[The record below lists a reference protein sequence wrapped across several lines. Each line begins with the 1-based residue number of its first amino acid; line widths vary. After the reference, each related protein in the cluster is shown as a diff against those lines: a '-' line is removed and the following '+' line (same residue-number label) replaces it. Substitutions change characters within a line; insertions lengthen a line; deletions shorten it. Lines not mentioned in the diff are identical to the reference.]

1 MMKIGTFAR
10 TTEQA
15 LKGLESNP
23 DFIDLRLDLNH
34 HIDFSTVT
42 TALKKAGTPCTL
54 HLPSNP
60 EWKPVDISQDIV
72 PFIDFGTMIEAELV
86 TLHTPLSSLFYTDE
100 MIDTFLQA
108 FPLAYESA
116 KEAGITLAVETLGH
130 YFTELMLLFDDFP
143 DLRMVLDIGHG
154 QILTVQNR
162 ALGHIEAFPDYIAMV
177 NVHDNNACEK
187 FEEQIAN
194 KSLADIDRAELR
206 AIAREC
212 DEHLP
217 IGAGKI
223 DFSSIFVSLKEH
235 SYDGR
240 FLMMC
245 ADPLAFNNERKKFL
259 DLWNSA

>member
-1 MMKIGTFAR
+1 MKIGTFAR

-23 DFIDLRLDLNH
+23 DFIDLRLDFNH
-34 HIDFSTVT
+34 QIDFPTVK
-42 TALKKAGTPCTL
+42 TAMKKAKVPCTL
-54 HLPSNP
+54 HMPSNP

-72 PFIDFGTMIEAELV
+72 PFIDIGTMIEAELV
-86 TLHTPLSSLFYTDE
+86 TLHTPLSTLFYTDE
-100 MIDTFLQA
+100 MIDTFLQE
-108 FPLAYESA
+108 FPLAYDTA
-116 KEAGITLAVETLGH
+116 KEADITLAIETLGH
-130 YFTELMLLFDDFP
+130 HYTEVMLLFDEFP
-143 DLRMVLDIGHG
+143 DLRMVLDVGHG
-154 QILTVQNR
+154 QILALQNR

-187 FEEQIAN
+187 FQVQLAN
-194 KSLADIDRAELR
+194 KSLNDLTKAELR
-206 AIAREC
+206 EIARQC

-223 DFSSIFVSLKEH
+223 DFSLVFISLKEH

-245 ADPLAFNNERKKFL
+245 ADPNAFNDERKKFL
-259 DLWNSA
+259 DLWRSA